1 MPAVDQNILQNRYQV
16 VPRVLLF
23 IFDGSKVLLI
33 HGDSK
38 KKIWA
43 EKYNGVGGH
52 VEPGEDILTA
62 AKRELNE
69 ETGLYD
75 IKLDLCGTVM
85 VNVTP
90 LSGVFL
96 CVLCGEYNGKQITS
110 SEEGSLNWVEVRS
123 LDKLPVVE
131 DLPVIITQVLSWKE
145 SKILFFGQSAYDEA
159 GKLVIRFVQ

>member
-1 MPAVDQNILQNRYQV
+1 MRKNGAKIISTNGVCAISINRVNMPAADQNISPNRYQV

-62 AKRELNE
+62 AKR
-69 ETGLYD
+69 
-75 IKLDLCGTVM
+75 
-85 VNVTP
+85 
-90 LSGVFL
+90 
-96 CVLCGEYNGKQITS
+96 
-110 SEEGSLNWVEVRS
+110 
-123 LDKLPVVE
+123 
-131 DLPVIITQVLSWKE
+131 
-145 SKILFFGQSAYDEA
+145 
-159 GKLVIRFVQ
+159 